1 MAEDRT
7 LHERLIARQ
16 SDDELKRKSDKSEM
30 RKGKLYTQEELDHA
44 DREAQRL
51 YEAIHWSWPNIAMPL
66 NKPSDIVKAARV
78 GAEAARRIGMEYK
91 LDERRLGLLGFSQSQ
106 IDDIFNELEHLEA
119 MDRIQDVRYAR
130 LDAAESWCADDWVAK
145 PI

>member
-51 YEAIHWSWPNIAMPL
+51 YEAIHWS
-66 NKPSDIVKAARV
+66 
-78 GAEAARRIGMEYK
+78 
-91 LDERRLGLLGFSQSQ
+91 
-106 IDDIFNELEHLEA
+106 
-119 MDRIQDVRYAR
+119 
-130 LDAAESWCADDWVAK
+130 
-145 PI
+145 